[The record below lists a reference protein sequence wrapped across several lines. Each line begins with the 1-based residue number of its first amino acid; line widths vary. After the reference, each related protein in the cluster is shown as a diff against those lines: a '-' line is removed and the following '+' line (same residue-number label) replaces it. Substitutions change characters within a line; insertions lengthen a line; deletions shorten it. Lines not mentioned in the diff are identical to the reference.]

1 MKQKIGSRILIF
13 LIFFVGLSL
22 LLYPMISNWWNQ
34 RRSDALIDSYVQ
46 QTAQISQTDLQQYWK
61 RAEAYNQTL
70 SGKGVPDAFADTTPE
85 EDADYLSQLNFRED
99 GIMAYLKIPKISV
112 NLPIY
117 HTTKEEVME
126 KGVGHLQGSALPVG
140 GANTHCVFSTHRGL
154 PTAALF
160 TDLDQL
166 AIGNHFY
173 IYVLDQVLAYEVDQI
188 KVVEP
193 DDTQNLNVQAGQDLV
208 TLVTCTPYGVNSHR
222 LLVRGCRTDQ
232 PLEDTVTP
240 MKQIL
245 HIFGWK
251 GKLLIA
257 LLAIFVAF
265 GIFRR
270 MQKAAQKREQNQKR
284 GGENP

>member
-61 RAEAYNQTL
+61 QAQAYNQTL
-70 SGKGVPDAFADTTPE
+70 PGKGVPDAFADTTPE

-112 NLPIY
+112 SLPIY

-140 GANTHCVFSTHRGL
+140 GANTHCVLSTHRGL

-166 AIGNHFY
+166 VIGNHFY

-193 DDTQNLNVQAGQDLV
+193 DDTQDLNVQAGQDLV
-208 TLVTCTPYGVNSHR
+208 TLVTCTPYGVNTQR
-222 LLVRGCRTDQ
+222 LLVRGHRVPYEARTAQTEADNKAASIHTRYG
-232 PLEDTVTP
+232 LWAAGGIAVTV
-240 MKQIL
+240 
-245 HIFGWK
+245 
-251 GKLLIA
+251 
-257 LLAIFVAF
+257 IFVL
-265 GIFRR
+265 GLRLYFRR
-270 MQKAAQKREQNQKR
+270 KEKQN
-284 GGENP
+284 